1 MLAATVNFRHY
12 LVLEDLLTALLT
24 HLKCFISKMRMPSK
38 FAFNFGKRKNY
49 SVLVLFR
56 FSLPEMAEK
65 AHSCYAHKEVNTEIK
80 STTS

>member
-1 MLAATVNFRHY
+1 
-12 LVLEDLLTALLT
+12 
-24 HLKCFISKMRMPSK
+24 MPSK

-80 STTS
+80 STTSWQSTIMSTEPNVKKFGIDFCII